1 MWRVKKILR
10 AALAVMA
17 MTLCVTAAARSP
29 VPVVDHDSI
38 AVVTGSGKPISATEV
53 GDAIARGA
61 AGGRRSW
68 VVARSSPS
76 RMRATYSVRTHAISV
91 DIEYTEQAYSIH
103 YAGSDNMKFSME
115 NGVKL
120 IHPFYNNWV
129 QELMRSISAELSKL

>member
-1 MWRVKKILR
+1 
-10 AALAVMA
+10 

>member
-1 MWRVKKILR
+1 
-10 AALAVMA
+10 

-61 AGGRRSW
+61 AGGRRSG